1 MTIPEDEISASD
13 IVRLAD
19 VGVKIERLSRGESTE
34 NQNVRDEI
42 EYSGAVKVEHA
53 PLLDLSSLTD
63 EELGDLEHLMV
74 KIAPQANA

>member
-1 MTIPEDEISASD
+1 M
-13 IVRLAD
+13 
-19 VGVKIERLSRGESTE
+19 VKIERLSRGESTE
-34 NQNVRDEI
+34 NQNVRGEI